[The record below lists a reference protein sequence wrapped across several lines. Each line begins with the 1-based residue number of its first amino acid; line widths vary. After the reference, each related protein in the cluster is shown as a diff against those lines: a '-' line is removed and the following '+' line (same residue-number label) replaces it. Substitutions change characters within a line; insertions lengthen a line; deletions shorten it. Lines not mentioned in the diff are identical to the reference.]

1 MSRYVQQVQG
11 LGVSFMGQK
20 TVVLHVEDDFAIA
33 KLVQIGLRGMPIEL
47 HHVGDGDKAI
57 DWIDA
62 HRPEIILLDINLP
75 GADGWE
81 VLDFAKRKHGA
92 HGFKVIV
99 TTARRDAV
107 SRATGEMHF
116 VDKYL
121 IKPYTMQQLQAAIEE
136 ATAPAP
142 DEDEQAYASVDYD
155 ED

>member
-1 MSRYVQQVQG
+1 MMIHVHDVQVIG
-11 LGVSFMGQK
+11 ADFMANK
-20 TVVLHVEDDFAIA
+20 TITLHVEDDLAIA
-33 KLVQIGLRGMPIEL
+33 KLVQIGLRGMPLEL
-47 HHVGDGDKAI
+47 HHVASGDLAM
-57 DWIDA
+57 DWLDE
-62 HRPEIILLDINLP
+62 HRPELILLDINLP

-92 HGFKVIV
+92 RGFKVIV

-107 SRATGEMHF
+107 SRATGEIHF

-136 ATAPAP
+136 VMTPST
-142 DEDEQAYASVDYD
+142 DEDEEAYASMDYE